1 MRGADMRVIVRRRF
15 GGVTVGLVSAS
26 IFVWPAMAAQPAPIP
41 DFSGIW
47 GRNWLF
53 FEPPSSGPGPIVS
66 KLRNPDGTMDLRAA
80 QVADETNPML
90 KPEAAA
96 ALKKRG
102 EISLSGM
109 PYPDPHNQC
118 WPEPIPFTLS
128 IQFGMQMLQQR
139 DEVTVLYVADH
150 KVRHVRMN
158 VPHPARIT
166 PTWQGDSVGHYEGD
180 TLVIDTVGLKVG
192 PLSMV
197 DLYGTPYSPA
207 LHVIERYRLI
217 DGEAARDAQRK
228 HESNYFPPGVSSP
241 LTNEYGR
248 GDIDPDTG
256 KKGLQVE
263 ITVEDPGMLTKSWS
277 GLVTYRH
284 VLGDW
289 LESVCAENR
298 REYNADKDTEVPQAD
313 KPDF

>member
-1 MRGADMRVIVRRRF
+1 MLLARLTACV
-15 GGVTVGLVSAS
+15 LCSAS
-26 IFVWPAMAAQPAPIP
+26 VVFPAIAAGSPASIP

-53 FEPPSSGPGPIVS
+53 LEAPSSGLGPIVS
-66 KLRNPDGTMDLRAA
+66 KLRTPFGTMDLRAA
-80 QVADETNPML
+80 QVGDYANPML
-90 KPEAAA
+90 KPQAAEVV
-96 ALKKRG
+96 KKLG
-102 EISLSGM
+102 EISVTGTA
-109 PYPDPHNQC
+109 YPDPHSQC

-128 IQFGMQMLQQR
+128 VQFGVEILQQKN
-139 DEVTVLYVADH
+139 EVVLLYLADH

-158 VPHPARIT
+158 APHPRRVT

-180 TLVIDTVGLKVG
+180 ALIIDTVGLKVG

-197 DLYGTPYSPA
+197 DLYGTPYSA
-207 LHVIERYRLI
+207 SLHVIERYRLI
-217 DGEAARDAQRK
+217 DGAAARDAQQN
-228 HESNYFPPGVSSP
+228 HERDYFPPGVSSP

-248 GDIDPDTG
+248 GDIDPDTT

-263 ITVEDPGMLTKSWS
+263 VTVDDPGMFTAPWS
-277 GLVTYRH
+277 AIVTYRH

-289 LESVCAENR
+289 PESVCAENR